1 MTDTTYSESY
11 FSEKD
16 FEQVISA
23 CKFALDELNMDIFDE
38 EYMNDK
44 YCIVGDEKWNWSN
57 SPFIENFLV
66 QLEKDNK
73 GTDVTIVVDY
83 GWALGPWCKNHGIKI
98 VKEFIKSVKSE
109 LARHN
114 LEPENLISEAHALKK
129 FADLRDQGII
139 TEEEFYAKKKQIL
152 GL

>member
-1 MTDTTYSESY
+1 MTDTTYSESF

-16 FEQVISA
+16 FEQVVSES
-23 CKFALDELNMDIFDE
+23 KFALYKLNMRIIDE
-38 EYMNDK
+38 DYMYGK
-44 YCIVGDEKWNWSN
+44 YFIVGDEKGWSEGP
-57 SPFIENFLV
+57 SIENFVV

-83 GWALGPWCKNHGIKI
+83 GWALGPWYKNHGIKI

-114 LEPENLISEAHALKK
+114 LEPKKLISEADELKK